1 MVQRPTC
8 GSPCQNE
15 RAARS
20 GEGIGPRGSGE
31 MVRWAR
37 LGFVGPCPCASSFL
51 FFDLYF
57 PSHLNSNFKLKSFGR
72 FSTDWKYN
80 LNILVL
86 PLFIIFISYIFYFF
100 STYFPPSPHF
110 FGVLF
115 FSKLEFKFHVSIHIL
130 IY

>member
-1 MVQRPTC
+1 MGQIRVCWPMPMC
-8 GSPCQNE
+8 
-15 RAARS
+15 
-20 GEGIGPRGSGE
+20 
-31 MVRWAR
+31 
-37 LGFVGPCPCASSFL
+37 FFFSF

-86 PLFIIFISYIFYFF
+86 PLFIIFISYIFFF
-100 STYFPPSPHF
+100 SIYFPPSPHF

>member
-1 MVQRPTC
+1 MGHIRVCWPMPMC
-8 GSPCQNE
+8 
-15 RAARS
+15 
-20 GEGIGPRGSGE
+20 
-31 MVRWAR
+31 
-37 LGFVGPCPCASSFL
+37 FFFSF

-100 STYFPPSPHF
+100 WYLFSSFSTFLWSF
-110 FGVLF
+110 V

>member
-1 MVQRPTC
+1 
-8 GSPCQNE
+8 
-15 RAARS
+15 
-20 GEGIGPRGSGE
+20 

-51 FFDLYF
+51 FFFDLYF

-86 PLFIIFISYIFYFF
+86 PLFIIFISYIFFLVF
-100 STYFPPSPHF
+100 IFLLLHIS
-110 FGVLF
+110 
-115 FSKLEFKFHVSIHIL
+115 LEFCFFPN
-130 IY
+130 